1 MIGFHPLA
9 VPLQPGPGFSRGP
22 AAPWTVHLLGLAIVW
37 TVALR
42 LATGSWRRSVNRLR
56 DTPPPAGVP
65 LWLAVAGLAVAYG
78 LERAISLPLLGL
90 LPAGGG
96 VAGSSIDGGR
106 LLLFNV
112 LWYAR
117 LTPYLIVALLVPR
130 LARVKDAGP
139 RLSLTRA
146 SWTAVAPAFRASVP
160 WAVFFLLIWSFPRL
174 TPGSF
179 ARELVTTLDA
189 SLRLLVTNLLTLPL
203 FLGVLMP
210 SLGRGIHSLA
220 RDRAIRS
227 PARGRGM
234 GEGGGAGERVATSVA
249 SRAILA
255 RAITIVVGAVAAL
268 VWTAC
273 VLEPGLGSYGWGRY
287 LRVLAYYG
295 TFYLAA
301 AFIQDADR
309 SIFWP
314 ALSSAVIVLGMRVV
328 PAVLG
333 SLFVW

>member
-1 MIGFHPLA
+1 MLWFHPLA

-37 TVALR
+37 TVASR
-42 LATGSWRRSVNRLR
+42 LAAGSWRRIADGFRG
-56 DTPPPAGVP
+56 TPPPAGVP
-65 LWLAVAGLAVAYG
+65 LWLALVGLAVAYG

-96 VAGSSIDGGR
+96 VAGSSIDRGR
-106 LLLFNV
+106 LLLLNV

-179 ARELVTTLDA
+179 GREMANTLDGGV
-189 SLRLLVTNLLTLPL
+189 RLLVTCLLTLPL

-220 RDRAIRS
+220 RYRAARS
-227 PARGRGM
+227 LARRRGD
-234 GEGGGAGERVATSVA
+234 GEGGIAARV
-249 SRAILA
+249 
-255 RAITIVVGAVAAL
+255 ITIVLGAAVALA
-268 VWTAC
+268 WTAVS
-273 VLEPGLGSYGWGRY
+273 VLEPGLGGLGWGHY
-287 LRVLAYYG
+287 LRIFAYYG
-295 TFYLAA
+295 AFYVAA
-301 AFIQDADR
+301 ALIQDADR

-314 ALSSAVIVLGMRVV
+314 ALASAVIFLGMRIV

-333 SLFVW
+333 LFFVW